1 MGMTTESW
9 EMVPNPTNDED
20 ERVAC
25 PYCGK
30 AHEWEG
36 WPEEPC
42 ADCMDKW
49 LEEGKY
55 APSESHC
62 EAAGTADEKPD
73 GQTENKEL

>member
-1 MGMTTESW
+1 MKTETSW
-9 EMVPNPTNDED
+9 ETVPNPENDED
-20 ERVAC
+20 ERVEC

-55 APSESHC
+55 APSESKRD
-62 EAAGTADEKPD
+62 AGETADETS
-73 GQTENKEL
+73 GRSAYNA

>member
-1 MGMTTESW
+1 MNTNESW
-9 EMVPNPTNDED
+9 EMVPNPENDDD
-20 ERVAC
+20 ERVEC

-55 APSESHC
+55 APSESQRN
-62 EAAGTADEKPD
+62 AAESADEKPD
-73 GQTENKEL
+73 GQAENNR